1 VDATTVP
8 CIVLQHA
15 DAAACEAL
23 TRGLSALG
31 RVERAGSLPHA
42 LELTALNAAAC
53 LLVDLPDERRQ
64 RTALAQI
71 AAAYPR
77 TRVFVFAG
85 ALPFEAVRELLRA
98 GVRDVLPL
106 PVDAPACVDAVR
118 DALAAAAVPGRLR
131 GMSLAVM
138 AGKGG
143 VGCTTLALNLGAALS
158 AHGAA
163 TVVDADAP
171 PFGTLGVAG
180 DLDSDG
186 TIARLVRRRLPIEP
200 GVLRQSAAAHRA
212 GFSLLGLWGDPD
224 DAAEMESAMPAVLDA
239 CTALSSFVVVDVG
252 RPVLP
257 VQRLLL
263 RRASQ
268 VLAVT
273 TLELAALRNLQRL
286 VETLA
291 AEGAAHAAP
300 AIVLNRTAREA
311 SYGIEQA
318 AGALGRPIAAVLPYA
333 ETMRARLDRGE
344 LVLEVEPQHP
354 WTAAVRRLAG
364 EIAARRREHL
374 RTVLGVSGGHA
385 DGGSPGG

>member
-1 VDATTVP
+1 VDATTVR

-15 DAAACEAL
+15 DAAAREAL
-23 TRGLSALG
+23 TRGLSTLG
-31 RVERAGSLPHA
+31 RVEPAGSLPHA

-53 LLVDLPDERRQ
+53 LLVDLPQERRE

-106 PVDAPACVDAVR
+106 PVDAAACVDAVR
-118 DALAAAAVPGRLR
+118 DALVADAAVPGRLR

-143 VGCTTLALNLGAALS
+143 VGCTSLALNLGAALAS
-158 AHGAA
+158 HGAA
-163 TVVDADAP
+163 TVIDADAP
-171 PFGTLGVAG
+171 PFGTLCVAG
-180 DLDSDG
+180 DLDPDG

-200 GVLRQSAAAHRA
+200 AVLRQSAAAHHA
-212 GFSLLGLWGDPD
+212 GFSLLGLWSDPD
-224 DAAEMESAMPAVLDA
+224 DVAEMESAVPAVLDA
-239 CTALSSFVVVDVG
+239 CTALSSFVVLDVG
-252 RPVLP
+252 RPVLAA
-257 VQRLLL
+257 QRLLL
-263 RRASQ
+263 RRASH

-273 TLELAALRNLQRL
+273 TLELAALRNLRQL

-291 AEGAAHAAP
+291 ADGGAHAAP

-311 SYGIEQA
+311 SYGAEQA
-318 AGALGRPIAAVLPYA
+318 AGALGRPAA
-333 ETMRARLDRGE
+333 RGRDRG
-344 LVLEVEPQHP
+344 
-354 WTAAVRRLAG
+354 AAPRSSSIRSRCGRRP
-364 EIAARRREHL
+364 RR
-374 RTVLGVSGGHA
+374 
-385 DGGSPGG
+385 